1 VHMAFCSS
9 QSFSAHKFE
18 QFVQGVPYV
27 AQRIFYAS
35 FFSEPLGLRFS
46 PLLLTLVWWRIIF
59 PAGIQTTPDAR
70 YFGISAK
77 IPEFNNKDRT
87 LVLQYSVKHEQKIE
101 CGGGYVKLLSGY
113 VNQRQFSGNTPYR

>member
-1 VHMAFCSS
+1 MHTVFGSS

-35 FFSEPLGLRFS
+35 FFSEPLGLWFS
-46 PLLLTLVWWRIIF
+46 PLLPTLVWWWIIL